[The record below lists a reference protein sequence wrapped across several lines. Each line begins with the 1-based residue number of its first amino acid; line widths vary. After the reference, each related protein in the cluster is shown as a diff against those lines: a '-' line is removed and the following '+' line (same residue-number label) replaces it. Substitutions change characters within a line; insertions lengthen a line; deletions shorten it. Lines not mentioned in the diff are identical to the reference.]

1 MEGSSP
7 PRWVISKVMMHL
19 VEHLVRNALPS
30 SFARW
35 FTPSP
40 SGRSRMCHACARGR
54 CRQEQ
59 QKEMQEHK
67 DKQEMQDE
75 MASQEAGAGGRC

>member
-1 MEGSSP
+1 MLSTLFAMPCLPLSLAGSLP
-7 PRWVISKVMMHL
+7 LLQAGPECVMHVL
-19 VEHLVRNALPS
+19 VA
-30 SFARW
+30 
-35 FTPSP
+35 
-40 SGRSRMCHACARGR
+40 GG

-67 DKQEMQDE
+67 DKEEMQDE

>member
-1 MEGSSP
+1 MFA
-7 PRWVISKVMMHL
+7 MA
-19 VEHLVRNALPS
+19 ALT
-30 SFARW
+30 SFLLARSLAHSLS
-35 FTPSP
+35 F
-40 SGRSRMCHACARGR
+40 RHIQKLMCHVLVAGG

-67 DKQEMQDE
+67 DKEEMQDE

>member
-1 MEGSSP
+1 MYLWLALRFLSRSLTRSCFPPLRQVDPEGHH
-7 PRWVISKVMMHL
+7 VL
-19 VEHLVRNALPS
+19 VA
-30 SFARW
+30 
-35 FTPSP
+35 
-40 SGRSRMCHACARGR
+40 GG

-67 DKQEMQDE
+67 DKEEMQDE

>member
-1 MEGSSP
+1 
-7 PRWVISKVMMHL
+7 MH
-19 VEHLVRNALPS
+19 VVVA
-30 SFARW
+30 
-35 FTPSP
+35 
-40 SGRSRMCHACARGR
+40 GG

-67 DKQEMQDE
+67 DKEKMQDE